1 MTILERFLFGEME
14 IKEFLVYL
22 KENVDL
28 QNEIRNLIP
37 EDAKDNYSHALWK
50 NISISPYRDVSN
62 YDLFEFISKR
72 NKFNLSLG
80 DNLNIFGTLSMF
92 YQFYYPDFPFTTKYS
107 DYYNLYLHV
116 AGDYF
121 EGPEVNARI
130 EQIISEYY
138 AIKPKTKQRKLA
150 RERIRQEFHIVGNKY
165 PHWIQ
170 SPEWPMGEKS
180 PMMYVSRSKGK
191 DPDAVEF
198 HFMDVD
204 TGETRT
210 IEQFY

>member
-1 MTILERFLFGEME
+1 MASVFFDWIRESAQKRGSKTAYTDIEHSLTFSEIERLSAAVATWVARRSE
-14 IKEFLVYL
+14 IERPVAVMGGRNVYTPACYMG
-22 KENVDL
+22 VA
-28 QNEIRNLIP
+28 R
-37 EDAKDNYSHALWK
+37 A
-50 NISISPYRDVSN
+50 
-62 YDLFEFISKR
+62 
-72 NKFNLSLG
+72 G
-80 DNLNIFGTLSMF
+80 CF
-92 YQFYYPDFPFTTKYS
+92 YAATD
-107 DYYNLYLHV
+107 
-116 AGDYF
+116 
-121 EGPEVNARI
+121 PEVPLARI